1 MLTMDKPN
9 IVSAVSAPRRV
20 EPDPVQTQ
28 TPPALAAIGRIEM
41 LSTEFAIGWASVSAA
56 NHHAHVFAMVGSEII
71 GFGPANISR
80 PDLDRARQEGQLN
93 AYAFILVFDRPVNSE
108 QTQSI
113 KIFIAG
119 QAAAIPEAKQV
130 KIDRSPT
137 LRLFVMG
144 SPRSGTSQLG
154 QTLAQV
160 LSLPWLGEGHGAPL
174 FASAA
179 DALAGDIDDKNGI
192 SRFMALQDFRQIA
205 IEAAKK
211 AYFYL
216 HGSASFIDKTPGIKM
231 ISAAPFLNQC
241 FPGSRFIFLR
251 RNPVNNIMS
260 RMAKFGGSFDNHC
273 MDWTG
278 AMNAWLKVRSLLPHF
293 VEIQQEDMLQ
303 SPDQVGK
310 VLAEYIGL
318 PEIADRI
325 SQSIKKDS
333 LERTG
338 AGDGG
343 TDQLR
348 AAWTPEQS
356 ATFEKICR
364 PVMRT
369 FGYK

>member
-9 IVSAVSAPRRV
+9 TASVASAPRRV
-20 EPDPVQTQ
+20 EPDPVQSQ
-28 TPPALAAIGRIEM
+28 TPPAVSTVGRIEM
-41 LSTEFAIGWASVSAA
+41 LSTEFVIGWASVSAA
-56 NHHAHVFAMVGSEII
+56 KHNAYVFAMVGSEII
-71 GFGPANISR
+71 GFGAANISR

-93 AYAFILVFDRPVNSE
+93 AYAFIVVFDRPIAPDQV
-108 QTQSI
+108 QSI
-113 KIFIAG
+113 KVFLAG
-119 QAAAIPEAKQV
+119 QAAAIPEARQV
-130 KIDRSPT
+130 KVDRSPT

-154 QTLAQV
+154 QTLTQV

-179 DALAGDIDDKNGI
+179 DALAGDINDKNGI
-192 SRFMALQDFRQIA
+192 ARFMAQQDFSKIA
-205 IEAAKK
+205 MDAAKR

-231 ISAAPFLNQC
+231 ISAAPFLNRC

-278 AMNAWLKVRSLLPHF
+278 AMNAWVKVRPLLPHF
-293 VEIQQEDMLQ
+293 VEIQQEDMLE

-325 SQSIKKDS
+325 SQSLKKDS

-348 AAWTPEQS
+348 AAWTPEQ
-356 ATFEKICR
+356 AAIFEKICR